1 MNRLLQRLLD
11 PAPLL
16 LDGGLGTMLIAR
28 GLPPG
33 SPPEAW
39 VLERSEELLAVHR
52 AYVDAGSDVVH
63 AATFGGNAIRLGR
76 FGLSDRADEIQVRAV
91 ELARASGAAWV
102 FADLGP
108 TGEYLPPVGTG
119 DPIAWRE
126 AFDRQVRSLR
136 ATPIDAIHLETFT
149 DLREALIAL
158 EAARSGAPEIPVLA
172 SLTFERRPRGYFT
185 IMGDQP
191 RSAWRSLIDAGAS
204 VVGANCSLTS
214 DEVAALARIGSDDRL
229 PLVMQPNAGRPERR
243 GDAFVYA
250 QPPEEFAADMTSVA
264 AIDGIKALGGCCG
277 TDPRFIAA
285 LRAKLR
291 PDRSLR

>member
-11 PAPLL
+11 PTPLL
-16 LDGGLGTMLIAR
+16 LDGGLGTMLISR
-28 GLPPG
+28 GLAPG

-39 VLERSEELLAVHR
+39 VLERPEELLAVHR

-63 AATFGGNAIRLGR
+63 TATFGANAIRLER
-76 FGLSDRADEIQVRAV
+76 FGLSDRAEEIQLRAA

-119 DPIAWRE
+119 DPLAWRE
-126 AFDRQVRSLR
+126 AYDRQVQSLR

-191 RSAWRSLIDAGAS
+191 RPAWQSLIDAGAS

-214 DEVAALARIGSDDRL
+214 DEVAALVRIGSDARF
-229 PLVMQPNAGRPERR
+229 PLVVPPNAGRPDSR
-243 GDAFVYA
+243 GEAFVYA
-250 QPPEEFAADMTSVA
+250 QAPEEFAADMASVA

-285 LRAKLR
+285 LRARLHPGR
-291 PDRSLR
+291 PWR